1 MTSRSSAPP
10 PVASVPVGPDE
21 FIPPPVTRLEDTG
34 LHQIYVADLALKVL
48 YSSGYLTGF
57 RIAELIA
64 LPFAGVV
71 DDTLEFLKRE
81 KLVEVKG
88 ASGVGEGAYQYAITG
103 AGINKAR
110 EAMARNEY
118 AGPAP
123 VPLAVYNAAIA

>member
-1 MTSRSSAPP
+1 MTSRTSAPAA
-10 PVASVPVGPDE
+10 VAAQHPVGPDS
-21 FIPPPVTRLEDTG
+21 FVPAPVTRLEDTG
-34 LHQIYVADLALKVL
+34 LPQIYIADLAIKVL

-71 DDTLEFLKRE
+71 DEILEFLKRE

-103 AGINKAR
+103 AGISKAR

-118 AGPAP
+118 
-123 VPLAVYNAAIA
+123 